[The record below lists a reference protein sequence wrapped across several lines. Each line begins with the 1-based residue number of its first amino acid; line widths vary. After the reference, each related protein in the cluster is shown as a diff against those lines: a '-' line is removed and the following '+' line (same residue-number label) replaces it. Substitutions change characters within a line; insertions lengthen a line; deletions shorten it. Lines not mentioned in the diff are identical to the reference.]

1 MTNTSFCVMAANSF
15 TNVAFVVVRL
25 ATAVQLAAVEVAR
38 LMITSMVLMCSLAWA
53 GVGAGAT

>member
-1 MTNTSFCVMAANSF
+1 MAANSF

-25 ATAVQLAAVEVAR
+25 ATAVRLAAVEIAR
-38 LMITSMVLMCSLAWA
+38 LMITSMVLMCSSAWA